1 VPTGCGKA
9 CKRVDACFSI
19 ENSCWSPGFIML
31 TECPIHAGWKN
42 LITVMASLS
51 LSHYEVYFAFT
62 NSTKLNEIIEEK
74 TDIQRKYFSKIIAGN
89 MQQECLHTTFLLFY
103 LENIYEIMPTS

>member
-1 VPTGCGKA
+1 LDVGREWGPVPTGCGKA

-74 TDIQRKYFSKIIAGN
+74 LIYK
-89 MQQECLHTTFLLFY
+89 
-103 LENIYEIMPTS
+103 ENILVK